1 MRVPYCPD
9 LSAESGASRATL
21 LLARGPP
28 PCMNRGGESPE
39 QTAESVGSGKLASP
53 LSEEPGNCTTSLLQG
68 DEEPVRQGWG
78 TEQRQDTRGSRRE
91 RRQSAPRCTAFVA
104 ARPTRS
110 SRAANWKQLR
120 RFWVSA
126 RPPRWPTRAV
136 PLNPALSGSRAV
148 KIPRPA
154 CGGQPRAAAGRG
166 AGRRG
171 SAGAGTPGGG
181 GAGGA
186 QGSGRGAAVGRGGGG
201 PQGLGRGAVA
211 ERGGGGREGLGR
223 GAGGARRGPREW
235 RTAGREGRGGRG
247 TGRSPCVLLKASQ
260 PACLGARA
268 SSPLSWAGTASL
280 AGGVGVGVSW
290 KVLETLPGTGRC
302 SQDFHRSHHCY
313 GASTHRGRLFLLLT
327 KKP

>member
-1 MRVPYCPD
+1 MQVPYCPD
-9 LSAESGASRATL
+9 LSAESWASRATL

-28 PCMNRGGESPE
+28 PCMDRGGESAA
-39 QTAESVGSGKLASP
+39 QTAESVGSGEQESP
-53 LSEEPGNCTTSLLQG
+53 LSEEPGNRTTSLLQG

-91 RRQSAPRCTAFVA
+91 GRQSAPRCTAFVA

-126 RPPRWPTRAV
+126 RPPPWPTRAV

-154 CGGQPRAAAGRG
+154 CGGQPRAAAAAGRG

-186 QGSGRGAAVGRGGGG
+186 RGSGRGAVMGRGGGG
-201 PQGLGRGAVA
+201 LRGRRAVA
-211 ERGGGGREGLGR
+211 GRGGGGREGLGL
-223 GAGGARRGPREW
+223 GAGGARRGPREGAA
-235 RTAGREGRGGRG
+235 AGREGHR
-247 TGRSPCVLLKASQ
+247 TQPLRSS
-260 PACLGARA
+260 
-268 SSPLSWAGTASL
+268 
-280 AGGVGVGVSW
+280 GGVAARLPRNPR
-290 KVLETLPGTGRC
+290 VLAL
-302 SQDFHRSHHCY
+302 
-313 GASTHRGRLFLLLT
+313 
-327 KKP
+327 